1 MTVDRTPNATAE
13 PPAATRGDVL
23 LDGLL
28 TGMIGAIA
36 VALWFLILDLVDG
49 HPLFTPAL
57 LGSFLQAAGGAKR
70 HRPPQRLHGAEAA
83 GKTVTIAPL
92 EIAAY
97 TAFHFMAFAVVG
109 VLFSYLMTLF
119 ERFPIMFFVMLVLFL
134 SLQIGFYCLNVALGT
149 SLLGKL
155 PAWTVVVGNLLAAAG
170 MVGYQ
175 WRRHPGVIRGIERL
189 WQADTD

>member
-13 PPAATRGDVL
+13 PPAVARGDVL

-57 LGSFLQAAGGAKR
+57 LGSIL
-70 HRPPQRLHGAEAA
+70 LHGAEAA

-92 EIAAY
+92 EVAAY